1 MSRVL
6 YMAFA
11 VGFVC
16 TVAAFLLNGMHLHT
30 ILGPSERLMM
40 TVAFLSLG
48 ALVGAIAGATGAIV
62 QAIHQQKTTNERN
75 QP

>member
-11 VGFVC
+11 IGFIC
-16 TVAAFLLNGMHLHT
+16 AVAAFLLNGMHLHS
-30 ILGPSERLMM
+30 ILGPSERLLV
-40 TVAFLSLG
+40 TLAFLSLG

-62 QAIHQQKTTNERN
+62 EAIRQQKQINERK
-75 QP
+75 QS

>member
-1 MSRVL
+1 
-6 YMAFA
+6 MAVA

-16 TVAAFLLNGMHLHT
+16 AAGAILLNGMHLHS
-30 ILGPSERLMM
+30 ILGPSERLMV

-62 QAIHQQKTTNERN
+62 QAIQQQKTSSERK